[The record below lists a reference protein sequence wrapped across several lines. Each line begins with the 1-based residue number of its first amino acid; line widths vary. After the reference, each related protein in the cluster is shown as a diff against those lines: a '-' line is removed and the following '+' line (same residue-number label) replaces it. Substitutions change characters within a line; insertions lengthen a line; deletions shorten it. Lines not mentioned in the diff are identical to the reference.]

1 MPEQARRAALLI
13 IGNEILSGRT
23 QDVNL
28 RVLARLLRERGIQ
41 IAEAR
46 TVRDEPEAIITA
58 VNELRGRYAYLFTS
72 GGIGPT
78 HDDITT
84 ACIAKALG
92 RSVIRHPDA
101 EANLREYYLGIG
113 REVSEARMRMAEVAE
128 GAELITCAE
137 TAAPGFVIDN
147 VFVFAGVPAIF
158 AGMAQSAMAR
168 LAAGPKLQ
176 SRSITVLVGESEAA
190 DDLAHVQDNH
200 AQLELGSYPTVRDDG
215 KHICELVISGTD
227 TEAVNQALQEL
238 TGLLDK
244 RDIPWQS

>member
-1 MPEQARRAALLI
+1 MPERARHAALLI

-101 EANLREYYLGIG
+101 EANLREYTLA
-113 REVSEARMRMAEVAE
+113 S
-128 GAELITCAE
+128 GAKFPRRACAW
-137 TAAPGFVIDN
+137 
-147 VFVFAGVPAIF
+147 
-158 AGMAQSAMAR
+158 
-168 LAAGPKLQ
+168 LKLPK
-176 SRSITVLVGESEAA
+176 
-190 DDLAHVQDNH
+190 
-200 AQLELGSYPTVRDDG
+200 VR
-215 KHICELVISGTD
+215 
-227 TEAVNQALQEL
+227 N
-238 TGLLDK
+238 
-244 RDIPWQS
+244 